1 MEIKWGKLRK
11 LPINLFQTRNS
22 HSINE
27 QAFRHTLPL
36 HHLARY
42 PAYFRLCYCFCSTHS
57 LIIPVLLWLAGMKCL
72 HSPKLSQLCLSS
84 LHFLPQG
91 PHSVPWYHH
100 IYVIAASSSVFR
112 CDLSL
117 ALIPHSHDASI
128 SVPLKINSPYS
139 PEIYFK
145 AHTIDIN

>member
-1 MEIKWGKLRK
+1 MWTTMEIKWGKLRK

-100 IYVIAASSSVFR
+100 IYVIAASSSLF
-112 CDLSL
+112 S
-117 ALIPHSHDASI
+117 SHPTFSWCLYFSASKNK
-128 SVPLKINSPYS
+128 L
-139 PEIYFK
+139 
-145 AHTIDIN
+145 TILTWNLFQSSYHWY